1 MKRHP
6 ANPEAIV
13 AAARSWLGTP
23 YLHQGSLRGV
33 GCDCL
38 GLVRGIWRDLLGA
51 EPEDVPP
58 YAADWAEASGRETLA
73 EAALRHLRPV
83 AVEKAAAGDVL
94 LFRWRMH
101 VPAKHCAILTG
112 ALAERSST
120 IIHAH
125 EGCAVSE
132 VALTGWWRRH
142 VSHAFSF
149 PQTR

>member
-1 MKRHP
+1 MIRHS
-6 ANPEAIV
+6 ATDLIV
-13 AAARSWLGTP
+13 EAARDWIGTP
-23 YLHQGSLRGV
+23 YLHQASLKGV

-38 GLVRGIWRDLLGA
+38 GLVRGVWRDLLGS

-58 YAADWAEASGRETLA
+58 YAADWAEAQGRETLA
-73 EAALRHLRPV
+73 DAALRHLLPV
-83 AVEKAAAGDVL
+83 AIEAAGQGDVL
-94 LFRWRMH
+94 LFRWRAH

-112 ALAERSST
+112 SFTERFST

-142 VSHAFSF
+142 ASHAFSF
-149 PQTR
+149 PEPR